1 MKTTIKRPVA
11 VKRPLAT
18 NHRSPDV
25 ASEAVNTVYKTTNYD
40 MFGYFEGNR
49 EINEAHVKNLME
61 SLNEKQLPVPIV
73 VDSLFRLMHRVGD
86 GQNRLEACK
95 RLGIP
100 VYYIVIPDLTLEDVK
115 RLNSNTK
122 SWSWRQHMDSFCDL
136 GYPDYELYKEFFNSY
151 ELNHTECMQLCLGH
165 TSLRKGKNKGQ
176 KTMAKAFNDGQF
188 KMVQHKKAIKQA
200 NMITEVK
207 PYFND
212 FTHHHFVRALIY
224 LFNKKQDVYNHDV
237 FIKKLAKR
245 TPKLTHQGNRN
256 DYLRSIEE
264 IYNHGARIKV
274 RLFTYSD

>member
-1 MKTTIKRPVA
+1 METTIKRPVTI
-11 VKRPLAT
+11 KRPLAS
-18 NHRSPDV
+18 NHRSSDV
-25 ASEAVNTVYKTTNYD
+25 SSEVVNTVYRTTNYD

-49 EINEAHVKNLME
+49 EINESHVRNLME

-73 VDSLFRLMHRVGD
+73 VDEFLRHRVGD

-100 VYYIVIPDLTLEDVK
+100 VYYIIIPGITLEDVK

-122 SWSWRQHMDSFCDL
+122 SWSWKQHMNSFCDL
-136 GYPDYELYKEFFNSY
+136 GYKDYKEYKEFFNSY

-165 TSLRKGKNKGQ
+165 TSQRRGKKKGQ

-207 PYFND
+207 PYFD
-212 FTHHHFVRALIY
+212 GFTHHHFVRALIH

-245 TPKLTHQGNRN
+245 NPKLVHQGTRN
-256 DYLRSIEE
+256 DYLRNIEE
-264 IYNHGARIKV
+264 IYNHGARKENKV
-274 RLFTYSD
+274 RLFTYCD